1 MQSKT
6 QKMALVSMFAVLTI
20 IGAKIAI
27 PIPQVSFTLQVFFV
41 ILSGLI
47 LGSKLGFLSQFIYIA
62 IGLTGIP
69 IFSTGGGISYI
80 FKPSFGYII
89 GFAVAAF
96 VAGKIKELWGSKKPT
111 YFKLFAS
118 SFIGLV
124 SCYVFG
130 VTYLILYTNV
140 LQGANSNVQ
149 GILISGFLAFIP
161 LDLIKLAAASWVA
174 KEVLNRMQYFSLRY
188 DS

>member
-1 MQSKT
+1 
-6 QKMALVSMFAVLTI
+6 MALVSMFAVLTI
-20 IGAKIAI
+20 IGAQIKI
-27 PIPQVSFTLQVFFV
+27 PIPQVSFTLQIFFV

-47 LGSKLGFLSQFIYIA
+47 LGSRLGFLSQVIYIA
-62 IGLTGIP
+62 IGLIGIP
-69 IFSTGGGISYI
+69 VFSTGGGISYI

-96 VAGKIKELWGSKKPT
+96 VTGKIKELLGSKKLT
-111 YFKLFAS
+111 YFKLFTS

-130 VTYLILYTNV
+130 VTYLILYSNL
-140 LQGANSNVQ
+140 LQGANSNIQSV
-149 GILISGFLAFIP
+149 LISGFLAFIP

-174 KEVLNRMQYFSLRY
+174 KEVLNRLPYFTLRY